1 MSAIQAP
8 ASPLPTPDTDAASRS
23 ALTALYRAAL
33 GHGPQERYLR
43 RFAQFDAAGRTA
55 PGWNWAASLST
66 LGWAALRHLWVP
78 ALLYVAVLEGLAL
91 LALGPGRW
99 LLPQAAQWPALLAIA
114 ALAWLLPG
122 LYGDA
127 LLHTEI
133 RKRIVTALSQTQS
146 VAEAC
151 TFLGQ
156 RSRTPK
162 RLQGLVLVH
171 AAMAVALGAVAVL
184 YLVQSQRPA
193 DAATV
198 APPAHHTAAGAPVP
212 ELTVQE
218 ALAQAT
224 SAAEPAGTSAALLP
238 ITESL
243 PVPAPIPEPAPLS
256 AAPAPAALP
265 APTPA
270 LTPAPATNPAA
281 AAPSASSERTATSL
295 GAAPISPGKDTPKP
309 ATPSPSKRNMATAAP
324 APPPDA
330 AIPSQKTAAPVPG
343 RQAGY
348 YLNAGLFAEEANAR
362 KVQAQLLNANL
373 PAFRQTLQ
381 TAQGQRIRVRVGP
394 FATQQQAQAQSA
406 TLRGMGLEAVVFRQ

>member
-8 ASPLPTPDTDAASRS
+8 ASPPPTPATDAASRS

-99 LLPQAAQWPALLAIA
+99 LLPQAAQRPALLAIA

-171 AAMAVALGAVAVL
+171 TAMAVFLGAVAVL

-193 DAATV
+193 DAAAV
-198 APPAHHTAAGAPVP
+198 APSAHHTAAGAPGP

-270 LTPAPATNPAA
+270 PATTPAA
-281 AAPSASSERTATSL
+281 AAPSASSERTATPL

-309 ATPSPSKRNMATAAP
+309 ATPSPSKRNMATA